1 MHGTAQA
8 GDGTTLGIQDIIWI
22 GIGQIHGGTGIHG
35 TAIIG
40 MTATGMTAT
49 GVTTTGTGTII
60 ILVTGLYIILHHIV
74 LISLQE
80 VYIMARERIRHLT
93 GMQEEVRQCRE
104 PDLQW
109 ELLQVV
115 LQEDLQMSEVPEHS
129 LEQDMAQ
136 LEDRGLSGG
145 RELHRGNLEIRQDN
159 LSTEGLKVMEA
170 AKV

>member
-8 GDGTTLGIQDIIWI
+8 GDGTTLGIQDLIWI

-40 MTATGMTAT
+40 MTATGMT
-49 GVTTTGTGTII
+49 TTGTDTIT
-60 ILVTGLYIILHHIV
+60 ILVTGLYIIQHHIV

-80 VYIMARERIRHLT
+80 LYIMARETIWLLT
-93 GMQEEVRQCRE
+93 GMLEEVRQCRE

-109 ELLQVV
+109 ELLQAV
-115 LQEDLQMSEVPEHS
+115 LQEDLQMSEVPERS

-136 LEDRGLSGG
+136 LEDRELSVD
-145 RELHRGNLEIRQDN
+145 RELLRDNLEIRRDK